1 MSLDERES
9 GYKLIVKPH
18 DDGTFSLDLVQ
29 NPPNDSRPTKRG
41 RSTYRSSISGWH
53 LDSALGLIKR
63 TLKES
68 GYKPTDLKR
77 SRRTPFKLDETSGVR
92 LNILFKA
99 LKDVKKRSRSEDII
113 FGISDMSREE
123 ALYWHSKL
131 EQDLTRSQQKGVKAL
146 RILLGGE

>member
-1 MSLDERES
+1 MKERES

-29 NPPNDSRPTKRG
+29 NPPGDSRPTKKR
-41 RSTYRSSISGWH
+41 RSTYRSSISGWR
-53 LDSALGLIKR
+53 LDSALGMIRK

-77 SRRTPFKLDETSGVR
+77 SRKTPFNLDETSGVK
-92 LNILFKA
+92 LNILFLA
-99 LKDVKKRSRSEDII
+99 LRDVKKRTKSENII

-123 ALYWHSKL
+123 ALYWHSKI
-131 EQDLTRSQQKGVKAL
+131 EHDSSRTKQSGVKAL